1 MDIKLNQLAQ
11 EVFLNKYSYLKSET
25 IEQTIERYTK
35 AFIDK
40 EILRFTQL
48 YEKKACTNK
57 DIDNSIFFG
66 LSPEGFNYY
75 SILLDVP
82 TFDYNCVKTHIEKF
96 VRPLFESF
104 KIIPGGSVIEG
115 VGLDLNTSLSN
126 CFVNISPEDNIES
139 IYKVCSTDAQ
149 LMKRRGGVGHDL
161 SNIRPR
167 GASVNNAARTS
178 TGVVPFMDLYSNSTR
193 IIAQDG
199 RRGAMLLSLSV
210 KHPDIKDFIESKQDL
225 ARITGANIS
234 VKITKDFME
243 AVVADD
249 FFYLQFPI
257 TDTGLF
263 RYGNI
268 PREDMSPLKY
278 REEINEAFDGDLPLN
293 TLIDAGKGHYI
304 KKVRAREIWDTL
316 IKCAWKTAEPGILFE
331 DNHIEYSP
339 DGVYEQYRMVSTNPC
354 QPNWAP
360 VLTPEGIRT
369 FKDINIGDMIWTEE
383 GWSEIINKQSSG
395 IQDVYKYHT
404 TAGYFVGT
412 EYHKL
417 ISEGE
422 KIEARYS
429 ENVDILAGDL
439 FCKENPI
446 NIQDVMDGLVIG
458 DGSVHKASNNLLY
471 LYIGENDND
480 YFNSDIKNLIK
491 EHRPGIKHYAYEI
504 NTTISYNELPET
516 FNRYIPKRFMTG
528 NSTKVCGLLKGLF
541 SANGSV
547 VNNRVTFKTT
557 SSRLREQVQLLLSSV
572 GIRSYF
578 TTNKATLTK
587 FSNGDYLCKES
598 YDINIS
604 IDRDIFY
611 HKIGF
616 LQNYKMELLRNSL
629 EFIRP
634 TNKPKNHNITKV
646 EFISKEEVFS
656 ITVNNNRHTYWTGG
670 LNVANCGE
678 IGMQP
683 FDSCRLIH
691 HNYLKLIKE
700 INGNINDLYKV
711 FYFGMILGDILVDLE
726 LDSIQKIISKLK
738 ESDTQ
743 ELELWMNIYETTK
756 NSRRAGVGFMGLWD
770 VLLLSEANYTD
781 GKPDMEKMFRMANY
795 ISKTKLR
802 AELDASID
810 MAIIYGPFK
819 GWNPELEFVKD
830 GNSNKFYSIIKED
843 FPNQYQ
849 RMIMYGRRNVSFN
862 TVAPTGTV
870 SMMAD
875 TTPGIEP
882 LFLPYYQRK
891 VKVNDDSHYDFQDIT
906 GEKFRNH
913 IVIHGPLLD
922 WITTHF
928 KDVIV
933 EDLTIEEIEKYFKLS
948 PYYGFCSHDIS
959 IEDRL
964 RMQATI
970 QRYVTHSISST
981 VNLSKDVTPEQ
992 VSELYL
998 KAYNYNLKGITIYR
1012 DGSRDGIL
1020 NSINNVV
1027 NTTFNPIDAIPRPKE
1042 LPADLHIVTVKGNR
1056 YAVLVGLLD
1065 NNPYEVFAISIE
1077 KHLNI
1082 SSTKGKIVKVGKSKY
1097 SFISDIINIE
1107 NLQLQNNQV
1116 EEKAFTIMVS
1126 MLLRSRNK
1134 ISYILKTM
1142 NKIDDN
1148 ISSFSRAIQR
1158 ILSKYIPVE
1167 TIGEVCPE
1175 CSSQLVRENGCIHC
1189 LSCSYSKC

>member
-1 MDIKLNQLAQ
+1 MTYNNMDIKLNQLAQ

-35 AFIDK
+35 SFIDK
-40 EILRFTQL
+40 EIQRFSHL
-48 YEKKACTNK
+48 YEKKARTNK
-57 DIDNSIFFG
+57 DIDNSILFG

-75 SILLDVP
+75 SILLNVP
-82 TFDYNCVKTHIEKF
+82 TFDYGCVKAHVEKF

-126 CFVNISPEDNIES
+126 CFVNTGPEDSIES
-139 IYKVCSTDAQ
+139 IYKVCSTNAQ

-161 SNIRPR
+161 SNIRPK
-167 GASVNNAARTS
+167 GAFVNNAARIS
-178 TGVVPFMDLYSNSTR
+178 TGVVPFMDLYSNSTK

-199 RRGAMLLSLSV
+199 RRGALLLSLSIV
-210 KHPDIKDFIESKQDL
+210 HPDSEDFIKSKQDL
-225 ARITGANIS
+225 CKITAANIS
-234 VKITKDFME
+234 VKIPNSFME
-243 AVVADD
+243 AVEKDED
-249 FFYLQFPI
+249 YLLKYPI
-257 TDTGLF
+257 TQ
-263 RYGNI
+263 
-268 PREDMSPLKY
+268 
-278 REEINEAFDGDLPLN
+278 DLSYFTKEYLDCPYN
-293 TLIDAGKGHYI
+293 TLTCLEDHKNNNKVFYI
-304 KKVRAREIWDTL
+304 KKVKAKELWNTL
-316 IKCAWKTAEPGILFE
+316 IQCAWKTAEPGILFE

-339 DGVYEQYRMVSTNPC
+339 DGVYEQYRMISTNP
-354 QPNWAP
+354 
-360 VLTPEGIRT
+360 
-369 FKDINIGDMIWTEE
+369 
-383 GWSEIINKQSSG
+383 
-395 IQDVYKYHT
+395 
-404 TAGYFVGT
+404 
-412 EYHKL
+412 
-417 ISEGE
+417 
-422 KIEARYS
+422 
-429 ENVDILAGDL
+429 
-439 FCKENPI
+439 
-446 NIQDVMDGLVIG
+446 
-458 DGSVHKASNNLLY
+458 
-471 LYIGENDND
+471 
-480 YFNSDIKNLIK
+480 
-491 EHRPGIKHYAYEI
+491 
-504 NTTISYNELPET
+504 
-516 FNRYIPKRFMTG
+516 
-528 NSTKVCGLLKGLF
+528 
-541 SANGSV
+541 
-547 VNNRVTFKTT
+547 
-557 SSRLREQVQLLLSSV
+557 
-572 GIRSYF
+572 
-578 TTNKATLTK
+578 
-587 FSNGDYLCKES
+587 
-598 YDINIS
+598 
-604 IDRDIFY
+604 
-611 HKIGF
+611 
-616 LQNYKMELLRNSL
+616 
-629 EFIRP
+629 
-634 TNKPKNHNITKV
+634 
-646 EFISKEEVFS
+646 
-656 ITVNNNRHTYWTGG
+656 
-670 LNVANCGE
+670 CGE

-711 FYFGMILGDILVDLE
+711 FYLGMILGDILVDLE
-726 LDSIQKIISKLK
+726 LDAIQKIISKLK
-738 ESDTQ
+738 ESDPQ
-743 ELELWMNIYETTK
+743 ELELWMNIYKTTK

-819 GWNPELEFVKD
+819 GWNPELELVKD
-830 GNSNKFYSIIKED
+830 DNSNKFYSMVKED
-843 FPNQYQ
+843 FPHQYQ
-849 RMIMYGRRNVSFN
+849 RMMTCGRRNVSFN

-933 EDLTIEEIEKYFKLS
+933 ENLTIEEIEKYFKLS

-992 VSELYL
+992 VSTLYL
-998 KAYNYNLKGITIYR
+998 KAHNYNLKGITIYR

-1020 NSINNVV
+1020 NSINNIV
-1027 NTTFNPIDAIPRPKE
+1027 NTTFNPTDAIPRPKE
-1042 LPADLHIVTVKGNR
+1042 LPADLHIVTVKGNK

-1134 ISYILKTM
+1134 ISHILKTM

-1158 ILSKYIPVE
+1158 ILSKYIPAE

-1175 CSSQLVRENGCIHC
+1175 CGSQLVRENGCIHC

>member
-1 MDIKLNQLAQ
+1 MTYNNMDIKLNQLAQ

-40 EILRFTQL
+40 EILRFSHL
-48 YEKKACTNK
+48 YEKKAYTNK

-75 SILLDVP
+75 SILLNVP
-82 TFDYNCVKTHIEKF
+82 TFDYDCVKTHVEKF

-126 CFVNISPEDNIES
+126 CFVNTSPEDSIES

-161 SNIRPR
+161 SNIRPK

-178 TGVVPFMDLYSNSTR
+178 TGVVPFMDLYSNSTK

-199 RRGAMLLSLSV
+199 RRGALLLSLSIV
-210 KHPDIKDFIESKQDL
+210 HPDSEDFIKSKQDL
-225 ARITGANIS
+225 SKITAANIS
-234 VKITKDFME
+234 VKIPNSFMK
-243 AVVADD
+243 AVEEDSDYFLRYPVDTQLNMQNTHS
-249 FFYLQFPI
+249 FYEYGKLYNI
-257 TDTGLF
+257 TE
-263 RYGNI
+263 
-268 PREDMSPLKY
+268 PSESPVYIKKIKA
-278 REEINEAFDGDLPLN
+278 RDLWN
-293 TLIDAGKGHYI
+293 TLIQ
-304 KKVRAREIWDTL
+304 
-316 IKCAWKTAEPGILFE
+316 CAWKTAEPGILFE

-360 VLTPEGIRT
+360 LLTPEGIRT
-369 FKDINIGDMIWTEE
+369 FKDVNIGDIIWTEE
-383 GWSEIINKQSSG
+383 GWSKIINKQSSG

-417 ISEGE
+417 VSEGE
-422 KIEARYS
+422 KIEAKYA
-429 ENVDILAGDL
+429 ENVDILAGNL
-439 FCKENPI
+439 FCKEYPI
-446 NIQDVMDGLVIG
+446 NVQDVMDGLVIG

-471 LYIGENDND
+471 LCIGENDND

-516 FNRYIPKRFMTG
+516 FSRYIPKIFMTG

-557 SSRLREQVQLLLSSV
+557 SPRLREQIQLLLSSV

-604 IDRDIFY
+604 TDRDIFY

-634 TNKPKNHNITKV
+634 INKPKNHNITKI

-656 ITVNNNRHTYWTGG
+656 ITVNNNKHTYWTGG

-711 FYFGMILGDILVDLE
+711 FYLGMILGDILVDLE
-726 LDSIQKIISKLK
+726 LDAIQKIISKLK
-738 ESDTQ
+738 ESDSQ
-743 ELELWMNIYETTK
+743 ELELWMNIYRTTK

-819 GWNPELEFVKD
+819 DWNPELEFVKD
-830 GNSNKFYSIIKED
+830 DNSNKFYSMVKED
-843 FPNQYQ
+843 FPHQYQ
-849 RMIMYGRRNVSFN
+849 RMITCGRRNVSFN

-922 WITTHF
+922 WITIHF

-992 VSELYL
+992 VSTLYL
-998 KAYNYNLKGITIYR
+998 KAHNYNLKGITIYR

-1027 NTTFNPIDAIPRPKE
+1027 NTDFNPTDAIPRPKE
-1042 LPADLHIVTVKGNR
+1042 LPADLHIVTVKGNK

-1134 ISYILKTM
+1134 ISHILKTM

-1175 CSSQLVRENGCIHC
+1175 CGSQLVRENGCIHC

>member
-1 MDIKLNQLAQ
+1 MIYNSMDIKLNQLAQ

-40 EILRFTQL
+40 EILRFSHL
-48 YEKKACTNK
+48 YEKKAYTNK

-75 SILLDVP
+75 SILLNVP
-82 TFDYNCVKTHIEKF
+82 TFDYDCVKTHVEKF
-96 VRPLFESF
+96 IRPLFENF

-126 CFVNISPEDNIES
+126 CFVNTSPEDSIES
-139 IYKVCSTDAQ
+139 IYKVCSTNAQ

-161 SNIRPR
+161 SNIRPK
-167 GASVNNAARTS
+167 GAFVNNAARTS
-178 TGVVPFMDLYSNSTR
+178 TGVVPFMDLYSNSTK

-199 RRGAMLLSLSV
+199 RRGALLLSLSIV
-210 KHPDIKDFIESKQDL
+210 HPDSEDFIKSKQDL
-225 ARITGANIS
+225 SKITAANIS
-234 VKITKDFME
+234 VKIPNSFME
-243 AVVADD
+243 AVEKDED
-249 FFYLQFPI
+249 YLLKYPI
-257 TDTGLF
+257 TQ
-263 RYGNI
+263 
-268 PREDMSPLKY
+268 
-278 REEINEAFDGDLPLN
+278 DLSYFTKEYLDCPYN
-293 TLIDAGKGHYI
+293 TLTYLEDHKNNNKVFYI
-304 KKVRAREIWDTL
+304 KKVKARELWNTL
-316 IKCAWKTAEPGILFE
+316 IQCAWKTAEPGILFE

-339 DGVYEQYRMVSTNPC
+339 DGVYDKYRMVSTNPC

-360 VLTPEGIRT
+360 ILTPNGIRT
-369 FKDINIGDMIWTEE
+369 FKDVNIGDIIWTEE
-383 GWSEIINKQSSG
+383 GWSEITNKQSSG
-395 IQDVYKYHT
+395 IQEVYKYHT
-404 TAGYFVGT
+404 TAGYFIGT

-422 KIEARYS
+422 KIEARYA
-429 ENVDILAGDL
+429 ENVDILAGNL
-439 FCKENPI
+439 FCQEDII
-446 NIQDVMDGLVIG
+446 NIQDIMDGLVIG
-458 DGSVHKASNNLLY
+458 DGSVHKVSNNLIY
-471 LYIGENDND
+471 LCIGENDQD
-480 YFNSDIKNLIK
+480 YFNSNIKTLIK
-491 EHRPGIKHYAYEI
+491 EHRPGIKSYAYEI
-504 NTTISYNELPET
+504 STTILYNELPET
-516 FNRYIPKRFMTG
+516 YNRYLPKRFMTG

-547 VNNRVTFKTT
+547 VNNRVTLKTT
-557 SSRLREQVQLLLSSV
+557 SPILREQIQLLLSSV

-587 FSNGDYLCKES
+587 FSNGEYLCKES

-604 IDRDIFY
+604 TDRDIFY
-611 HKIGF
+611 NKIGF
-616 LQNYKMELLRNSL
+616 LQNYKMELLRSSL

-634 TNKPKNHNITKV
+634 INKPKNHNITKV
-646 EFISKEEVFS
+646 EYISTEEVFS
-656 ITVNNNRHTYWTGG
+656 ITVNNSKHTYWTGG

-711 FYFGMILGDILVDLE
+711 FYLGMILGDILVDLE
-726 LDSIQKIISKLK
+726 LDAIQKIISKLK
-738 ESDTQ
+738 ESDLQ
-743 ELELWMNIYETTK
+743 ELELWMDIYRTTK

-810 MAIIYGPFK
+810 MAIIYEPFK
-819 GWNPELEFVKD
+819 DWNPELESVKD
-830 GNSNKFYSIIKED
+830 DSSNKFYSMVKED
-843 FPNQYQ
+843 FPHQYQ
-849 RMIMYGRRNVSFN
+849 RMMMCGRRNVSFN

-922 WITTHF
+922 WITIHF

-933 EDLTIEEIEKYFKLS
+933 ENLTIEEIEKYFKLS

-992 VSELYL
+992 VSTLYL
-998 KAYNYNLKGITIYR
+998 KAHSYNLKGITIYR

-1027 NTTFNPIDAIPRPKE
+1027 NTTFNPTDAIPRPKE
-1042 LPADLHIVTVKGNR
+1042 LPADLHIVTVKGNK

-1107 NLQLQNNQV
+1107 NLQLQNNQI

-1134 ISYILKTM
+1134 ISHILKTM

-1175 CSSQLVRENGCIHC
+1175 CGSQLVRENGCIHC